1 MLVQVAA
8 AEPGFRKA
16 RLVARAPAKINLCL
30 HVLGR
35 RDDGYHELSSLVAF
49 AAGHADLLTLMP
61 GDTLAITVE
70 GPTAAQSGASDDNL
84 VLQAARHLLNLSPGL
99 VTGHF
104 HLEKGLP
111 VAAGLGGGS
120 SDAAAAL
127 RLIAAINGLPADDPV
142 LFEAA
147 RRTGADVPVCVLGKP
162 CIMRGIGH
170 ELGAPLA
177 LPPLPAIL
185 VNCGKPVA
193 TAPVFKA
200 LGLAAGERSRGASHS
215 VSGVRNTDLS
225 ALMESLAALRN
236 DLEAPAIAVE
246 PAIAATLFAMA
257 ALDGVRLVRMSGSG
271 ATCFG
276 LFDTGEAARQ
286 AAASLARAEPEWW
299 IVATTLGSIDA
310 RTESITLA

>member
-1 MLVQVAA
+1 MLAPVEA
-8 AEPGFRKA
+8 AELGVESG
-16 RLVARAPAKINLCL
+16 RLVALAPAKINLCL

-35 RDDGYHELSSLVAF
+35 RRDGYHELSSLVAF
-49 AAGHADLLTLMP
+49 AAGHADRLMLTP
-61 GDTLAITVE
+61 GNTLAITVV

-84 VLQAARHLLNLSPGL
+84 VLQAARHLLDLSPGL

-120 SDAAAAL
+120 SDAAATL
-127 RLIAAINGLPADDPV
+127 RLIAAINALPANDPL

-147 RRTGADVPVCVLGKP
+147 RRTGADVPVCLLGKP

-200 LGLAAGERSRGASHS
+200 LGLAVGERSEAFDA
-215 VSGVRNTDLS
+215 VSGVRTTDL
-225 ALMESLAALRN
+225 AHLIETLCVLRN

-246 PAIAATLFAMA
+246 PAIAGTLLAIA
-257 ALDGVRLVRMSGSG
+257 ALDGVRLARMSGSG

-276 LFDTGEAARQ
+276 LFETAEAAQRG
-286 AAASLARAEPEWW
+286 AESLARAEPGWW
-299 IVATTLGSIDA
+299 VVATTLGGIDA
-310 RTESITLA
+310 RIETTTLA